1 MASISTEER
10 IPVATGP
17 DGSGDHDRDHEASA
31 ERMRSAVTSM
41 LVDLGEDPTREG
53 LARTPERVDKALRFL
68 TSGYAQDMDAVI
80 NNALFSVDYSE
91 MVIVKDID
99 FYSLCEH
106 HLLPFF
112 GRCHVAYLPRD
123 KVIGLSKLPR
133 LVEVFS
139 RRLQVQERLTNQ
151 IAETIADKLNPLG
164 VAVVVEASHLC
175 MRMRGVQM
183 QNSTAM
189 TSSMRGVF
197 RTDARTRMEFLDLLR
212 PGSSGA
218 GVLRAGSEFQHHDD
232 LV

>member
-1 MASISTEER
+1 
-10 IPVATGP
+10 
-17 DGSGDHDRDHEASA
+17 
-31 ERMRSAVTSM
+31 M
-41 LVDLGEDPTREG
+41 LVELGEDPAREG

-68 TSGYAQDMDAVI
+68 TSGYEQDIDAVI
-80 NNALFSVDYSE
+80 NNALFNVDYSE

-123 KVIGLSKLPR
+123 KVIGLSKIPR

-175 MRMRGVQM
+175 MRMRGVQK
-183 QNSTAM
+183 QNSTAL
-189 TSSMRGVF
+189 TSAMRGVF

-218 GVLRAGSEFQHHDD
+218 GVLRVGAEFENDDD